1 MQIWTEFNEAS
12 PADQLRGSVNFLPGM
27 GGFLQS
33 IIYGFAGIR
42 LRPQAL
48 EFHDPKPP
56 YGLTRIRLN
65 GFKYLGTKMN
75 IDIDEF
81 RVEIYVEHVGDYPLV
96 LKKNDTNLAV
106 EESLTEGMSPDGI
119 SSAIRP

>member
-1 MQIWTEFNEAS
+1 
-12 PADQLRGSVNFLPGM
+12 M

-48 EFHDPKPP
+48 EFHNPKPP
-56 YGLTRIRLN
+56 YGTTRIRLK
-65 GFKYLGTKMN
+65 GFKYLGTRMN

-81 RVEIYVEHVGDYPLV
+81 RVEIVVLDPRGEYPLV
-96 LKKNDTNLAV
+96 LKRNSTNYAQ
-106 EESLTEGMSPDGI
+106 EESLTPGNGWVI
-119 SSAIRP
+119 S